1 MSHASSASE
10 TNPLLAGWTTP
21 FEVPPFAAIAVEH
34 FAPAFEQALAEHRA
48 EIAAIAGSA
57 EAPTFANTVEALERA
72 GRTLGRVSDVFS
84 NLASAD
90 TSEQI
95 EAIERDM
102 SPKLAAHFSR
112 IYLDAALFRRVDDL
126 FRRRQTLGLSPE
138 QARVLER
145 YHTAFRRAG
154 AHLPKEAKER
164 LAAISERLASLG
176 TVFRQ
181 NILADEQD
189 YTLVL
194 EGEDDLAGLPADL
207 RAAAREAAEERGM
220 AGQAVITLSRSLVE
234 PFLQFSSRR
243 DLREKVFRAF
253 CARGDGGGETDN
265 KALIAEIVALR
276 AERARLLGYPSF
288 AHFRL
293 DDCMAKTPQA
303 VRDLLGRVWELAR
316 GHALAD
322 RAELQKLIQ
331 AEGGNFRLAPWD
343 WRYYAEK
350 LRKARHDID
359 ESQIKPYLQLER
371 VIEAAFH
378 TATRLF
384 GLSFRRRDDVP
395 VWHPDVR
402 VWEVKGPDGRHAGL
416 FFGDYFARPSK
427 HGGAWMTTLRDQEKL
442 APNPAEWAPVSR
454 PDCAPAQE
462 AGARPDAKPVSAFAD
477 SAPRDVRPLVVN
489 IMNFN
494 KAADGEPSLL
504 SYDDAR
510 TLFHEFGHAL
520 HALLSDVTYPT
531 VSGTS
536 VLTDWV
542 ELPSQLYEHWFEQP
556 EVLRRF
562 ALHYKTG
569 EPMPEDLLRR
579 VLAARTFNQGF
590 STVEYV
596 ASALV
601 DLEFHSLPQVDRLDV
616 AGFEAATLAQIGM
629 PEEIAMR
636 HRSPH
641 FEHVF
646 ASGGYASAYYSYMWS
661 EVLDADAFRAFEETG
676 DVFDPATA
684 RKLRDHVYAA
694 GGSRDPETLY
704 IAFRGRLPTP
714 DALLERRGL
723 AEFMPAGEV

>member
-1 MSHASSASE
+1 MSHASSAP
-10 TNPLLAGWTTP
+10 NPLLAGWATP
-21 FEVPPFAAIAVEH
+21 FEVPPFGEIEVGH
-34 FAPAFEQALAEHRA
+34 FAPAFEQALAGHRV
-48 EIAAIAGSA
+48 EIAAVAGSA
-57 EAPTFANTVEALERA
+57 EVPTFANTIEALERA
-72 GRTLGRVSDVFS
+72 GRTLGRISDMFS
-84 NLASAD
+84 NLASAN
-90 TSEQI
+90 TSEEI
-95 EAIERDM
+95 EAVERDI
-102 SPKLAAHFSR
+102 SPKLAVHFSR
-112 IYLDAALFRRVDDL
+112 LYLDEALFRRVDDL
-126 FRRRQTLGLSPE
+126 FRRRQTLDLSAE

-154 AHLPKEAKER
+154 AHLPREAKER

-176 TVFRQ
+176 TLFRQ

-194 EGEDDLAGLPADL
+194 QGEDDLAGLPDDL
-207 RAAAREAAEERGM
+207 RAAAREAAEARGM
-220 AGQAVITLSRSLVE
+220 PGQAVITLSRSNVE
-234 PFLQFSSRR
+234 PFLQFSTRR

-253 CARGDGGGETDN
+253 IARGDRGGETDN

-303 VRDLLGRVWELAR
+303 VRDLLGEVWRLAR
-316 GHALAD
+316 ERALLD
-322 RAELQKLIQ
+322 REALQKLIQ
-331 AEGGNFRLAPWD
+331 EEGGNFRLAPWD

-350 LRKARHDID
+350 LRKARHDVD
-359 ESQIKPYLQLER
+359 ESQIKPYLQLDR
-371 VIEAAFH
+371 VIEAAFY
-378 TATRLF
+378 TATQLF
-384 GLSFRRRDDVP
+384 GLSFHRRDDVQ

-416 FFGDYFARPSK
+416 FFGDYYARPSK
-427 HGGAWMTTLRDQEKL
+427 HGGAWMTTLRDQERL
-442 APNPAEWAPVSR
+442 
-454 PDCAPAQE
+454 C
-462 AGARPDAKPVSAFAD
+462 G
-477 SAPRDVRPLVVN
+477 DVHPLVVN

-494 KAADGEPSLL
+494 KATDGAPSLL

-520 HALLSDVTYPT
+520 HALLSDVTYPV

-542 ELPSQLYEHWFEQP
+542 ELPSQLYEHWFERP

-590 STVEYV
+590 ATVEYV

-601 DLEFHSLPQVDRLDV
+601 DLEFHSLPQADRLDV
-616 AGFEAATLAQIGM
+616 ADFEAKTLAQIGM

-661 EVLDADAFRAFEETG
+661 EVLDADAFRAFEEKG
-676 DVFDPATA
+676 DIFDPATA

-714 DALLERRGL
+714 DALLARRGL
-723 AEFMPAGEV
+723 AEFMPAGDV